1 MLCCVVLSE
10 CELGC
15 VRVMVRM
22 CVCYGQDVCVRA
34 RARACVCVCVCVR
47 ERERERGGGREDR
60 RWRECDRRQGGLL
73 MRILFNPDIK
83 RTI

>member
-34 RARACVCVCVCVR
+34 R